1 MKIIQS
7 LCGYEFP
14 LECSYC
20 DSQIMTREFFPSGD
34 SRDHQA
40 QLPYRYFKCEN
51 EHNVAVQKVNIGRI
65 VQKESRQ

>member
-20 DSQIMTREFFPSGD
+20 DTQEMALEFSPNGD
-34 SRDHQA
+34 SLELHA
-40 QLPYRYFKCEN
+40 QLPYRYFKCSN
-51 EHNVAVQKVNIGRI
+51 GHNVAVRKVNICRI
-65 VQKESRQ
+65 LPSKS